1 MCGCDRT
8 TIISTKLYWPNGLSI
23 DYPNKRLYFAD
34 ARLDF
39 IEFCDYDGRNRHQ
52 VIASDHVSNFANFYF
67 RIPYFFGFKRKFF
80 TFQNNPK
87 KPTSTL

>member
-34 ARLDF
+34 ARLDY
-39 IEFCDYDGRNRHQ
+39 IEFCDYDGNHRHQ
-52 VIASDHVSNFANFYF
+52 VIASDHVSEFYLF
-67 RIPYFFGFKRKFF
+67 EPRHERTNILHMRK
-80 TFQNNPK
+80 QRRR
-87 KPTSTL
+87 STLR